1 MSEPLVILLFWATRA
16 EALHLFGDHERELAV
31 VREGMTRHPELRVL
45 VSYELRA
52 LAALGRTGELE
63 AAMRSLAADA
73 PAMMRQVA
81 QELAAHGRADV
92 ARVVLR
98 RTRAWYE
105 ASPESERASLDY
117 QVGYARTLFLS
128 DDRAAARKAFESLLR
143 AYPRCLDCIGS
154 IGVLAARDHHTAT
167 ADSTVARLAT
177 STRPF
182 LFGRHLLWSAR
193 IAGARGDRELARG
206 PSQLGVRG
214 RVGVRHPDAHR
225 SRSLR
230 DQSGLGVRC
239 DT

>member
-1 MSEPLVILLFWATRA
+1 M
-16 EALHLFGDHERELAV
+16 
-31 VREGMTRHPELRVL
+31 
-45 VSYELRA
+45 SYELRA

-105 ASPESERASLDY
+105 ARPESERASLAY

-128 DDRAAARKAFESLLR
+128 DDRAAARKTFESLLR

-154 IGVLAARDHHTAT
+154 IGVLAARDHDTAT

-177 STRPF
+177 STRRSCLDAISCGVPA
-182 LFGRHLLWSAR
+182 SPAR
-193 IAGARGDRELARG
+193 VATASWPRPVSTR
-206 PSQLGVRG
+206 
-214 RVGVRHPDAHR
+214 R
-225 SRSLR
+225 SRPGRS
-230 DQSGLGVRC
+230 S
-239 DT
+239 TS